1 MPRRLLFLLLIAVPA
16 AAQQSSPQKTI
27 GRITLADAR
36 DVKFTGAVSVDEGTM
51 AVGNGS
57 IVTAATRTTHVKLA
71 RGGSVNV
78 CATTSVQMTQAGESI
93 MLSLDHGAVE
103 SRYSMENATTSDV
116 VQTPDL
122 RISIAAPGASDVR
135 VRVNGR
141 GDTCVENHGSKD
153 APYVTVTPQLGDG
166 LYRVEGGQRVMFERG
181 DLREVVDHEPYPC
194 GCPPDEAPK
203 PEEFPLAVSQG
214 LTPPPAPPTKPVA
227 APGEVHAQVSA
238 SLIYNSE
245 GVPPQDSENAADA
258 VANPAAIAAV
268 QPRTVPP
275 LAPVVLPPA
284 RPQSPPVVSAPP
296 PVVAQVSP
304 QTPQV
309 IPPAQWRTTAARREK
324 PNDLVHF
331 VGRFFS
337 KLFGRPRA
345 VTY

>member
-1 MPRRLLFLLLIAVPA
+1 MPA
-16 AAQQSSPQKTI
+16 AVVAQQSSPQKII
-27 GRITLADAR
+27 GHIALADAR
-36 DVKFTGAVSVDEGTM
+36 DVKFTGAVSVAEGGM

-57 IVTAATRTTHVKLA
+57 TVTAATRTTHVKLA

-78 CATTSVQMTQAGESI
+78 CATTAVQMTQAGEAM
-93 MLSLDHGAVE
+93 MLSLDHGALE
-103 SRYSMENATTSDV
+103 SRYAMENAGMSDV

-122 RISIAAPGASDVR
+122 RISIAAPGAADVR

-141 GDTCVENHGSKD
+141 GDTCVENHGGKD

-166 LYRVEGGQRVMFERG
+166 LYRVEGGQRVMFEHG

-194 GCPPDEAPK
+194 GCPPDEPPK

-245 GVPPQDSENAADA
+245 GVAPQDSDSSADA
-258 VANPAAIAAV
+258 SSGAALQAGPAS
-268 QPRTVPP
+268 
-275 LAPVVLPPA
+275 PPA
-284 RPQSPPVVSAPP
+284 TAVVTPSQPASSQVVASAPVVSAPP
-296 PVVAQVSP
+296 PVVAKAVP
-304 QTPQV
+304 QTPV
-309 IPPAQWRTTAARREK
+309 APTKPAPAPREK
-324 PNDLVHF
+324 QNDLVHF

-337 KLFGRPRA
+337 RLFGKPRA